1 MFKGLLLKQ
10 IRKMFLEGG
19 SLALNIFGETS
30 KIVIRIKKNRCRK
43 KQTSIGKNTCFKRSH
58 MKAVDME

>member
-1 MFKGLLLKQ
+1 MFKELLLKQ

-30 KIVIRIKKNRCRK
+30 KIAIRIKKK
-43 KQTSIGKNTCFKRSH
+43 
-58 MKAVDME
+58 